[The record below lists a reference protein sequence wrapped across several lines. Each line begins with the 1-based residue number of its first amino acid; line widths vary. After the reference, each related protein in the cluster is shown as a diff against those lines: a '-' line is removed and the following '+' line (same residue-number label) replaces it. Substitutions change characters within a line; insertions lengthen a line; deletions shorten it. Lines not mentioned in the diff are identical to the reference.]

1 MGNQE
6 NYVQTAVVCDAKSA
20 ILSCLDILA
29 ALLYIYFSPKTN

>member
-20 ILSCLDILA
+20 IL
-29 ALLYIYFSPKTN
+29 LLVKKIPLQI